1 VVKPAR
7 RLILVTTVTKIVLQV
22 VVAKKVES
30 FCFVATL
37 ITREWVR
44 VS

>member
-1 VVKPAR
+1 MLSR
-7 RLILVTTVTKIVLQV
+7 F
-22 VVAKKVES
+22 VVAKKLRL
-30 FCFVATL
+30 FRFVATL

>member
-1 VVKPAR
+1 MIAS
-7 RLILVTTVTKIVLQV
+7 RL
-22 VVAKKVES
+22 VVAKKLRL
-30 FCFVATL
+30 FRFVATL

>member
-1 VVKPAR
+1 MFAR
-7 RLILVTTVTKIVLQV
+7 RLILVTVVTKIALSFI
-22 VVAKKVES
+22 VAKKMQP